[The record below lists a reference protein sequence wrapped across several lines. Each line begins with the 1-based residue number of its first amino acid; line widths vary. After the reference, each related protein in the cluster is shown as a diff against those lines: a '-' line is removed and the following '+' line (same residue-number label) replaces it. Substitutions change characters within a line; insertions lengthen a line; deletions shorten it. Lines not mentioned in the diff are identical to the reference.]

1 MTRRSRQ
8 AGFTL
13 LEVAV
18 AVAILSLALTA
29 IFSSE
34 AGAIKVGHRA
44 RNTGVATTLARCKMA
59 EIEEEVTRKGL
70 PAVEAT
76 GSDGCCEGAEVD
88 GYTCDWLI
96 ERVVLPDLD
105 EMPMEGEEGE
115 SEAAAAQTASAAG
128 EEADVQELLQGAGGA
143 TSDAISEIAVGFAFP
158 LLKPSIEEQV
168 RRATVTVSWNEG
180 SRTHSFDVSQ
190 FLVAAFPNGL
200 SGEGDA
206 QTPQGSSGQEES
218 P

>member
-1 MTRRSRQ
+1 MTRQRRQ
-8 AGFTL
+8 EGFTL

-59 EIEEEVTRKGL
+59 EIEEQVAREGL
-70 PAVEAT
+70 PAVEDV
-76 GSDGCCEGAEVD
+76 GSDGCCDGAEVD
-88 GYTCDWLI
+88 GYTCDYRI
-96 ERVVLPDLD
+96 ERVVLPNLD
-105 EMPMEGEEGE
+105 EMPLEDEEGA
-115 SEAAAAQTASAAG
+115 STAAAEASAAG
-128 EEADVQELLQGAGGA
+128 EEADVQELLQGAGA
-143 TSDAISEIAVGFAFP
+143 TGDAIAEIAVGFAFP

-168 RRATVTVSWNEG
+168 RRATVTVSWQEG
-180 SRTHSFDVSQ
+180 SRTHSFDVAQ

-200 SGEGDA
+200 QGEDEA
-206 QTPQGSSGQEES
+206 QTGQDSSGQQQGAS